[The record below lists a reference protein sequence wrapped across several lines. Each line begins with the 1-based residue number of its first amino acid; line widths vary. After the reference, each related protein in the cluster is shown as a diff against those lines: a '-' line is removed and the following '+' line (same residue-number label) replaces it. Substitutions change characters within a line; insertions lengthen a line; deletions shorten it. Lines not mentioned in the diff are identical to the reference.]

1 MPGPPLL
8 AREDDEHGHLV
19 RHRGPW
25 AFLYDGMAKIE
36 QETIFR
42 FDRHRF
48 VVGEYM
54 AITEHDACDRPFGG
68 SR

>member
-1 MPGPPLL
+1 
-8 AREDDEHGHLV
+8 
-19 RHRGPW
+19 
-25 AFLYDGMAKIE
+25 MAKID